1 MIGSFDEL
9 LLRCHDAGTRD
20 RIAEAIECYQSSAY
34 RASIVS
40 AYIAMCFDLIAKL
53 RELSSD
59 GDAEATSK
67 VAEMDRMQDQLACND
82 PQAIGRLLEFERNLL
97 ELFRDKFDFFGVDEF
112 DHLARL
118 RHDRN
123 RCAHPTFTKT
133 NEPFRPTAELARRH
147 IRNVV
152 EYVISQ
158 PPKQGKAALDSL
170 REVVLS
176 TYFPSSHAARI
187 ERLRRTAL
195 GNPRPA
201 LTRAFVDELIFGF
214 AKPEDKYFREG
225 VVLGLI
231 KVLIEM
237 HRSDALERA
246 VADTNKLLAEAG
258 DEAVKA
264 GVRIVLTVHEVG
276 ERIDALARFSHQRA
290 APAVGRRRLTHRG
303 KFRTSGSMRFAPL
316 DGGDWASFGLRID
329 GNGCAGALGEVSGII
344 GRGRARRRPR
354 RGAPTPWRRGRAA
367 RCG

>member
-1 MIGSFDEL
+1 
-9 LLRCHDAGTRD
+9 
-20 RIAEAIECYQSSAY
+20 
-34 RASIVS
+34 
-40 AYIAMCFDLIAKL
+40 
-53 RELSSD
+53 
-59 GDAEATSK
+59 
-67 VAEMDRMQDQLACND
+67 MQDQLACND

-133 NEPFRPTAELARRH
+133 NEPFRPTAELARLH

-276 ERIDALARFSHQRA
+276 ERIDASGKTVVNTWLEKEDRRALGKYVVRALGLPWLAEHARQQIK
-290 APAVGRRRLTHRG
+290 RLT
-303 KFRTSGSMRFAPL
+303 SEQIA
-316 DGGDWASFGLRID
+316 D
-329 GNGCAGALGEVSGII
+329 VSGKLPPEILDRAVKLYTGARNWNEANRLAAEVALPHVGEMNNEHLEKI
-344 GRGRARRRPR
+344 FVSARSGEADLLGSRGFRDFMFALYKSRPYDVAMLDEMLDR
-354 RGAPTPWRRGRAA
+354 HELNEYRPDGDQD
-367 RCG
+367 